1 MSCSAYE
8 GEMMTIEQ
16 RAVGSTMVLDVS
28 GKVVLG
34 DGDGLLKETVS
45 GLMKQGLTKV
55 VLNMSAVSYV
65 DSAGLGALVGSSL
78 AAKKQGG
85 VLKLLNPSK
94 RVHDLLA
101 MSRLLQV
108 IEVYDSESQAL
119 ESFDAVAKP

>member
-1 MSCSAYE
+1 
-8 GEMMTIEQ
+8 MTIEQQ
-16 RAVGSTMVLDVS
+16 RAVGSMVVLDVS

-45 GLMKQGLTKV
+45 GLMKKGLKKV

-94 RVHDLLA
+94 RLYDLLT

-108 IEVYDSESQAL
+108 IEVCDSESQAL
-119 ESFDAVAKP
+119 ASFDVRAANS